1 MKGKIKT
8 ENKKNREAVALGQLR
23 ANRPIYPNTT
33 ARPKS
38 SGERRHLGSICQSP
52 PRAHAIPLLAVEWP
66 AALPLKRAHTL
77 TDGWVRRVSAFLS
90 LATARTRREL
100 RVLLGRRCNH
110 CMEPSPRGD
119 K

>member
-1 MKGKIKT
+1 
-8 ENKKNREAVALGQLR
+8 
-23 ANRPIYPNTT
+23 
-33 ARPKS
+33 
-38 SGERRHLGSICQSP
+38 
-52 PRAHAIPLLAVEWP
+52 
-66 AALPLKRAHTL
+66 L

-110 CMEPSPRGD
+110 YVEPSPRGD